1 MWIGLSISWS
11 FINRAVIVRGKG
23 ILFDLVR
30 ESQGILVEVWDY
42 WDYLSKL
49 GRSFPLVIS
58 SIYCCFNSL
67 SFFWQFFSFSNFPII
82 YLQEGSLHISWKS
95 LKLPYNL
102 NLNLNKIW
110 NYLRTDWL
118 LQLTF
123 SNLLELEFLEPCIPP
138 INLCQFLFIVLSVGL
153 VVTRNFCFK
162 FFVCVERNQISKKS
176 VYCFVTIPWH
186 QLVLLKIDL
195 GINSIYLKQKDMHLG
210 FVAE

>member
-82 YLQEGSLHISWKS
+82 YLQEGSLHILES
-95 LKLPYNL
+95 LWNSLI
-102 NLNLNKIW
+102 IW
-110 NYLRTDWL
+110 IWIWIKFETTFEVTD
-118 LQLTF
+118 F
-123 SNLLELEFLEPCIPP
+123 SNWPSPIFLNWSFYSHAYLLLIYVSFYLW
-138 INLCQFLFIVLSVGL
+138 
-153 VVTRNFCFK
+153 
-162 FFVCVERNQISKKS
+162 
-176 VYCFVTIPWH
+176 YC
-186 QLVLLKIDL
+186 LLD
-195 GINSIYLKQKDMHLG
+195 
-210 FVAE
+210 